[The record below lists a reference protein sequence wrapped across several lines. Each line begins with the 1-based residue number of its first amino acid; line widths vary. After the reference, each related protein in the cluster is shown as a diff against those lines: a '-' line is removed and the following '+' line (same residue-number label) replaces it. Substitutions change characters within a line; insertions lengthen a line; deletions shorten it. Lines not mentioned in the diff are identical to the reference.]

1 VRDRTKEA
9 ADWQPRRA
17 ATTSHHEDG
26 GTPRC
31 LPDNSEHYTDLI
43 FTTTTATMLT
53 IAAVAGATAAATSY
67 FSSSSSP
74 RRRQPSMELSDG
86 TRAEVGVRVVAV
98 EDPISGRYRAGD
110 TGVIISLRPDDPV
123 VRWDHGLQA
132 QTARHNLEL
141 ERRRPVA
148 VHLDVVARGPP
159 RLRYNH
165 VVRQR
170 CSDYDLSVGQ
180 RVEYQINRRW
190 LQATVRAFNRDG
202 SVMLDLE
209 NGCLHRN
216 ADPAAAWPL

>member
-1 VRDRTKEA
+1 
-9 ADWQPRRA
+9 
-17 ATTSHHEDG
+17 
-26 GTPRC
+26 
-31 LPDNSEHYTDLI
+31 
-43 FTTTTATMLT
+43 
-53 IAAVAGATAAATSY
+53 
-67 FSSSSSP
+67 
-74 RRRQPSMELSDG
+74 MELSDG

-141 ERRRPVA
+141 ERQRPVA

-159 RLRYNH
+159 RLRYSH

>member
-1 VRDRTKEA
+1 MEVELNR
-9 ADWQPRRA
+9 
-17 ATTSHHEDG
+17 
-26 GTPRC
+26 
-31 LPDNSEHYTDLI
+31 HYTDLI

-53 IAAVAGATAAATSY
+53 IAAVAAATAAATSY
-67 FSSSSSP
+67 FSSP
-74 RRRQPSMELSDG
+74 R
-86 TRAEVGVRVVAV
+86 
-98 EDPISGRYRAGD
+98 
-110 TGVIISLRPDDPV
+110 V
-123 VRWDHGLQA
+123 VRWDRGFQA

-141 ERRRPVA
+141 ERRRPVVVA
-148 VHLDVVARGPP
+148 EVVARGPP
-159 RLRYNH
+159 RRRYNH

>member
-1 VRDRTKEA
+1 
-9 ADWQPRRA
+9 
-17 ATTSHHEDG
+17 
-26 GTPRC
+26 
-31 LPDNSEHYTDLI
+31 
-43 FTTTTATMLT
+43 M
-53 IAAVAGATAAATSY
+53 SY
-67 FSSSSSP
+67 YSSPSSSYYSSSP
-74 RRRQPSMELSDG
+74 SPLRRLSSTSMELSDG

>member
-1 VRDRTKEA
+1 
-9 ADWQPRRA
+9 
-17 ATTSHHEDG
+17 
-26 GTPRC
+26 
-31 LPDNSEHYTDLI
+31 
-43 FTTTTATMLT
+43 MLT

-123 VRWDHGLQA
+123 VRWDRGFQA

-141 ERRRPVA
+141 ERRRWVPSSFCVSG
-148 VHLDVVARGPP
+148 DDSCYTPP
-159 RLRYNH
+159 RH

-170 CSDYDLSVGQ
+170 CFDYDLSVGQ